1 MPTATTNRHGSVVI
15 EYDEYPQAP
24 HRRGLHSHRMRPARR
39 LIDIGWF
46 ECYDLHWGKEPLQA
60 KAGVVGGDL
69 EILRQG
75 DADSTALLNAST
87 CPGAYLT
94 AACYSQ
100 LKDELRRRLA
110 EALPVDD
117 PEGDLIEA
125 CRQIVGP
132 VRRGQESDELPQR
145 LPCRGQGRLHS
156 GHARAYAGDARNA
169 SFERMEGPFF
179 PADDYHQN
187 FYTKSPIRYKFYR
200 FNCGRD
206 SRIGSLWGADAHKG
220 IAKH

>member
-1 MPTATTNRHGSVVI
+1 MIGCPRRDYMPTATTNRHGSVVV

-24 HRRGLHSHRMRPARR
+24 HRRGLHPHRMRPARR

-60 KAGVVGGDL
+60 KAGVVGGGL
-69 EILRQG
+69 GILRQG
-75 DADSTALLNAST
+75 DAGSTALLNAST

-100 LKDELRRRLA
+100 LKDELRCRLA
-110 EALPVDD
+110 EALPVDSLLLPLHGAAVAEGVDD
-117 PEGDLIEA
+117 PEGVLIEA

-169 SFERMEGPFF
+169 TFERMDWPFF
-179 PADDYHQN
+179 PADDDIPGLQP
-187 FYTKSPIRYKFYR
+187 TI
-200 FNCGRD
+200 
-206 SRIGSLWGADAHKG
+206 LQ
-220 IAKH
+220 